1 MELGSFLLRNNSNN
15 LVGTLEKAWSW
26 LRSRAEDVK
35 ANAREL
41 FLIRGTNQF
50 LRLHNELWDKGRALA
65 EDNVNFS
72 PRFSPKRLRL
82 NAEEYRKIKRPVP
95 PLACA
100 TVSALVSAPAELV
113 FEPRMPG
120 EDQRQTPATV
130 PRLFDELFE
139 APQCLGM
146 QVMPVVD

>member
-1 MELGSFLLRNNSNN
+1 MEQPQSCWQQNNN
-15 LVGTLEKAWSW
+15 LVGTLEEALSW

-82 NAEEYRKIKRPVP
+82 NAEEYRKIKRPFP